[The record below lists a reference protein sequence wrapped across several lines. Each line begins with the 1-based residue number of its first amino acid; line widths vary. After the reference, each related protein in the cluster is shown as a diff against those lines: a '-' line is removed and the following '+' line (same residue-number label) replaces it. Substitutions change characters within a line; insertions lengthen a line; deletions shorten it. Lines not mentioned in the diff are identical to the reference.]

1 MTTRARALV
10 VAAMAA
16 LAVGGW
22 IGTPRLMRRLDY
34 FRVRQVEVRGLR
46 FLDEREIVE
55 RLALP
60 RTASIADPI
69 GPLQLRA
76 VQIPGVAG
84 ASVERRLPGTLRVLI
99 LEETPVALTMQEDRL
114 VLLDRRGKVLPFD
127 PSRAPASFPVA
138 DRDSATV
145 ALLSAL
151 LRADPE
157 WYAIVERAR
166 RDGGD
171 VLLEDGAQRVRV
183 RPDASLETL
192 RAITKVRAYLRG
204 VDRPWRELDARF
216 ADRVFVKGGA
226 S

>member
-1 MTTRARALV
+1 MTTRGRALV
-10 VAAMAA
+10 VAVLAA
-16 LAVGGW
+16 VAVGGW
-22 IGTPRLMRRLDY
+22 VGTPRWMRRLDY

-46 FLDEREIVE
+46 FLDERDVVE

-60 RTASIADPI
+60 ATASVADPL
-69 GPLQLRA
+69 GPLRLRA
-76 VQIPGVAG
+76 TQIPGVAG
-84 ASVERRLPGTLRVLI
+84 ASVERWLPGTLRILV
-99 LEETPVALTMQEDRL
+99 LEETPVALAMQDDRL
-114 VLLDRRGKVLPFD
+114 VLLDRHGKVLPFN
-127 PSRAPASFPVA
+127 PSRAPTSLPVA

-171 VLLEDGAQRVRV
+171 VLLEDGAHRVRV
-183 RPDASLETL
+183 RPDASFETL
-192 RAITKVRAYLRG
+192 RGITKVRDYLRG
-204 VDRPWRELDARF
+204 VERSWRELDARF
-216 ADRVFVKGGA
+216 ADRVFVKGGE

>member
-1 MTTRARALV
+1 MTTRGRALV
-10 VAAMAA
+10 AAAITA
-16 LAVGGW
+16 LAVAGW
-22 IGTPRLMRRLDY
+22 VGTPRLMRRLDY

-46 FLDEREIVE
+46 FLDEREVVE

-60 RTASIADPI
+60 TTASVADPL
-69 GPLQLRA
+69 GPLQRRA

-84 ASVERRLPGTLRVLI
+84 ASVERRLPGTLRILI
-99 LEETPVALTMQEDRL
+99 LEETPVALAMQDDRL
-114 VLLDRRGKVLPFD
+114 VLLDRRGKVLPFN

-171 VLLEDGAQRVRV
+171 VLLEDGAHRIRV

-192 RAITKVRAYLRG
+192 RGITKVRDYLRG
-204 VDRPWRELDARF
+204 VDRPWREIDARF
-216 ADRVFVKGGA
+216 ADRVFVKGGT